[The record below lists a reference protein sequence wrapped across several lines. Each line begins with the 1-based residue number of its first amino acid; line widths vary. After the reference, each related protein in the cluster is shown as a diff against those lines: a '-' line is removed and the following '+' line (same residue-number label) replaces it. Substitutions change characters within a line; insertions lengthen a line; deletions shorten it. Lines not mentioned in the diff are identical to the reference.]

1 MTERKVLIL
10 ELPEAATQDELES
23 MQRYTLRGLGEGCLV
38 LRSGTTLRVEALP
51 VLGAVEVRG
60 AARSLREKEVVQKP
74 PERPLSTLAGFKPI
88 PVEPTASQSASKPW
102 GLPMTAGEIVSS
114 FRQAAKPL
122 EQIKILADLNACSEA
137 RIREV
142 LTAEGVD
149 IPQKKRGRPKVS
161 EVVSDA

>member
-10 ELPEAATQDELES
+10 ELPEEATQDELES
-23 MQRYTLRGLGEGCLV
+23 MQRYTLRSLGEGCLV

-51 VLGAVEVRG
+51 ALGAVEVRG
-60 AARSLREKEVVQKP
+60 AARPLREKEVVQKP
-74 PERPLSTLAGFKPI
+74 LES
-88 PVEPTASQSASKPW
+88 TASQPASQPASKPW
-102 GLPMTAGEIVSS
+102 RLPMTAGEIVSS